1 MSLKKVTIHS
11 QHGVER
17 LFTRA
22 TEAQKALIRELRENK
37 NRYIRK
43 EEDEY
48 LLYEKGVETGRVLNN
63 ETVDVLLAQG
73 FLVNV
78 SPHSNKIDLAIK
90 AR

>member
-1 MSLKKVTIHS
+1 MSLRKVTIQS

-22 TEAQKALIRELRENK
+22 TDAQKALIRELRENK
-37 NRYIRK
+37 HRYIRK

-48 LLYEKGVETGRVLNN
+48 LLYEKGVETGRVLNK
-63 ETVDVLLAQG
+63 ETVDVLLDQG

-78 SPHSNKIDLAIK
+78 SPHSNKIDLAVE